1 MKTIV
6 INLWESLK
14 TSFWFLPGLIVISS
28 IIISYF
34 TIAVDKSCN
43 ANTYQLPEILFTG
56 GAEGARAVLA
66 TIAGSMIT
74 ITGVTFSIT
83 IVALTLAS
91 SQFGPRLMRNFMKD
105 RGNQVVLG
113 IFNATFIYC
122 LLILRSVDT
131 TETYAFVPNISTS
144 FAVVLALINVGILIY
159 FIHHISS
166 SIQADHI
173 ISSVYKELMAS
184 IDRLFPEELGYDV
197 NQEKIDAVDQVQQKT
212 CQKSCDLVAK
222 QSGYLQ
228 AINNEALMDKI
239 TTNDWLIRIHYR
251 PGEFIVEGSPLVTL
265 YYDYEFK
272 DDDTEKILQSFLI
285 GDKRTP
291 EQDIEFSIHQLV
303 EIAARALSPGINDP
317 FTAITCIDRL
327 GSIMGRLCS
336 KKFPSARRCDDQ
348 GNLRIMTKPF
358 TFVGITN
365 GAFDQIRQYS
375 QSNAAV
381 TIRLLEIIKIIA
393 PLARNQPQ
401 REVLL
406 KQAQMIERVSRQ
418 SLPDENDQK
427 DMQERYQDLLEALRP
442 ENE

>member
-6 INLWESLK
+6 LNLWESLK
-14 TSFWFLPGLIVISS
+14 TNFWFLPGLIVISS

-34 TIAVDKSCN
+34 TIAVDKSFN

-74 ITGVTFSIT
+74 IAGVTFSIT

-105 RGNQVVLG
+105 QGNQVVLG

-131 TETYAFVPNISTS
+131 TEKYTFVPNISTS
-144 FAVVLALINVGILIY
+144 FAVVLALINVCILIY

-166 SIQADHI
+166 SIQADHV
-173 ISSVYKELMAS
+173 ISSVYKELMTS

-197 NQEKIDAVDQVQQKT
+197 NQDEINAVNQVQQKNY
-212 CQKSCDLVAK
+212 QKSCGLAAK

-251 PGEFIVEGSPLVTL
+251 PGEFIVEGSTLVTL
-265 YYDYEFK
+265 YCENEL
-272 DDDTEKILQSFLI
+272 DDDTEKIIQSFII
-285 GDKRTP
+285 GNKRTP

-327 GSIMGRLCS
+327 GSVLGRLCH

-348 GNLRIMTKPF
+348 GNLRIITKPF
-358 TFVGITN
+358 SFTGITN
-365 GAFDQIRQYS
+365 AAFDQIRQYS
-375 QSNAAV
+375 QSDAAV
-381 TIRLLEIIKIIA
+381 TIRLLEILKIIA
-393 PLARNQPQ
+393 KLSRNRQQ
-401 REVLL
+401 RQALL

-427 DMQERYQDLLEALRP
+427 DMQERYQALLEALGP